1 MRKLF
6 GVNYRCK
13 QEVPSQGCNDF
24 HYSVEGLICVT
35 VSADNLEQAK
45 ELAKNLFVNKQTT
58 PSAFEFLNCKEL

>member
-6 GVNYRCK
+6 RVNYRYTH
-13 QEVPSQGCNDF
+13 EVPSQECNDF
-24 HYSVEGLICVT
+24 HYPVEGLICVT
-35 VSADNLEQAK
+35 VSAENSEQAK